1 MENFLQTFFSWNY
14 IKQVLPDLFAT
25 GLKNTLILAI
35 SASVFGFILA
45 MVLAMLGLSSRWAIR
60 LPARIFTDVF
70 RGLPAILTI
79 LLLGEGL
86 APLGLKM
93 FGPSPYPLAI
103 LALAL
108 ITAAYTGEILRA
120 GIQSVEKGQLEGARA
135 LGMTRSSALLLVV
148 IPQGIRRV
156 LPSLVNQFIAVIK
169 DSSLVYFL
177 GLVASEREI
186 FRIGQDSAVTNA
198 NLSPLVAA
206 GALYLLMTVPL
217 THLINYIDK
226 RLREGRPH
234 PAEPLI
240 VDGEAAPDQR
250 CYYRRSATDAAE
262 PGEQDEHDC
271 DVSRLGGHS
280 ERFGGTPRRPGA
292 FRRWKFEHP
301 RHHHEFRPIEGPARR
316 QLRRRPRRGRLHHR
330 AVRLR

>member
-1 MENFLQTFFSWNY
+1 MNNFLETFFNWTY
-14 IKQVLPDLFAT
+14 IKQVIPDLLAT
-25 GLKNTLILAI
+25 GLKNTIILAV
-35 SASVFGFILA
+35 SASVLGF
-45 MVLAMLGLSSRWAIR
+45 VLAMILAVMGLSARWYFR

-79 LLLGEGL
+79 LILGQGL
-86 APLGLKM
+86 APLGMKM

-103 LALAL
+103 LALGL

-135 LGMTRSSALLLVV
+135 LGMTRNSAMLLVV

-177 GLVASEREI
+177 GLVADEREI
-186 FRIGQDSAVTNA
+186 FRIGQDAAVTNA

-206 GALYLLMTVPL
+206 GILYLLMTVPL

-226 RLREGRPH
+226 RLREGRPR
-234 PAEPLI
+234 PVAEPLI
-240 VDGEAAPDQR
+240 VVDGEAAPNQPVLMP
-250 CYYRRSATDAAE
+250 T
-262 PGEQDEHDC
+262 
-271 DVSRLGGHS
+271 
-280 ERFGGTPRRPGA
+280 ER
-292 FRRWKFEHP
+292 H
-301 RHHHEFRPIEGPARR
+301 
-316 QLRRRPRRGRLHHR
+316 
-330 AVRLR
+330 

>member
-1 MENFLQTFFSWNY
+1 MEDFLQTFFSWNY

-240 VDGEAAPDQR
+240 VDGEAAPDQPVLLP
-250 CYYRRSATDAAE
+250 T
-262 PGEQDEHDC
+262 
-271 DVSRLGGHS
+271 
-280 ERFGGTPRRPGA
+280 ER
-292 FRRWKFEHP
+292 H
-301 RHHHEFRPIEGPARR
+301 
-316 QLRRRPRRGRLHHR
+316 
-330 AVRLR
+330 

>member
-240 VDGEAAPDQR
+240 VDGEAAPDQPVLLP
-250 CYYRRSATDAAE
+250 T
-262 PGEQDEHDC
+262 
-271 DVSRLGGHS
+271 
-280 ERFGGTPRRPGA
+280 ER
-292 FRRWKFEHP
+292 H
-301 RHHHEFRPIEGPARR
+301 
-316 QLRRRPRRGRLHHR
+316 
-330 AVRLR
+330 

>member
-240 VDGEAAPDQR
+240 VDGEAAPDQP
-250 CYYRRSATDAAE
+250 ALLPT
-262 PGEQDEHDC
+262 
-271 DVSRLGGHS
+271 
-280 ERFGGTPRRPGA
+280 ER
-292 FRRWKFEHP
+292 H
-301 RHHHEFRPIEGPARR
+301 
-316 QLRRRPRRGRLHHR
+316 
-330 AVRLR
+330 

>member
-1 MENFLQTFFSWNY
+1 MDNFLATFFNWTY
-14 IKQVLPDLFAT
+14 FKQVLPDLFET
-25 GLKNTLILAI
+25 GLKNTLILSI
-35 SASVFGFILA
+35 SASVVGFVLA
-45 MVLAMLGLSSRWAIR
+45 MVLAVMGLSDRWFIR

-79 LLLGEGL
+79 LILGEGL

-93 FGPSPYPLAI
+93 FGPSPYPLAV
-103 LALAL
+103 LALGL

-135 LGMTRSSALLLVV
+135 LGMSRSAAMLQVV
-148 IPQGIRRV
+148 IPQGLRRV

-177 GLVASEREI
+177 GLVANEREI
-186 FRIGQDSAVTNA
+186 FRIGQDAAVTNA

-206 GALYLLMTVPL
+206 GSVYLVMTVPL

-234 PAEPLI
+234 PVEPLV
-240 VDGEAAPDQR
+240 VDE
-250 CYYRRSATDAAE
+250 
-262 PGEQDEHDC
+262 
-271 DVSRLGGHS
+271 
-280 ERFGGTPRRPGA
+280 
-292 FRRWKFEHP
+292 
-301 RHHHEFRPIEGPARR
+301 PAREQV
-316 QLRRRPRRGRLHHR
+316 QLQPTERH
-330 AVRLR
+330 

>member
-1 MENFLQTFFSWNY
+1 MNNFLETFFNWTY
-14 IKQVLPDLFAT
+14 IQQVIPDLLAT
-25 GLKNTLILAI
+25 GLKNTLILSI
-35 SASVFGFILA
+35 SASILGFILA
-45 MVLAMLGLSSRWAIR
+45 MVLAVMGLSARWYIR

-79 LLLGEGL
+79 LVLGEGL

-103 LALAL
+103 LALGL

-135 LGMTRSSALLLVV
+135 LGMSRGSAMLLVV
-148 IPQGIRRV
+148 IPQGVRRV

-177 GLVASEREI
+177 GLVANEREI

-206 GALYLLMTVPL
+206 GVLYLLMTVPL

-234 PAEPLI
+234 PVEDLPI
-240 VDGEAAPDQR
+240 VVDGEAAPDQPMLMP
-250 CYYRRSATDAAE
+250 T
-262 PGEQDEHDC
+262 
-271 DVSRLGGHS
+271 
-280 ERFGGTPRRPGA
+280 ER
-292 FRRWKFEHP
+292 H
-301 RHHHEFRPIEGPARR
+301 
-316 QLRRRPRRGRLHHR
+316 
-330 AVRLR
+330 